1 MKSLDG
7 FIKSSKCTEASA
19 KRIKDQVSQM
29 TVQDLW
35 PIRMVGCEG
44 VWNLL
49 SYSEPGYTLPNQ
61 KQFSMD
67 INHKFEICRE
77 KLKKC

>member
-7 FIKSSKCTEASA
+7 FVKSSKCTEASA

-44 VWNLL
+44 FWNLL
-49 SYSEPGYTLPNQ
+49 GYSEPGYTLPNQ
-61 KQFSMD
+61 NNSAWTS
-67 INHKFEICRE
+67 IIS
-77 KLKKC
+77 LKHASRS